1 MLLFSTAVFTVAQ
14 WIFLCQWAHDRDLD
28 SQYTA
33 AIRTLSTQP
42 LSTVNYHRGT
52 QVSPNLIYSVSFF
65 IAFSY
70 MNRPSPPSNL
80 QLSHYAILRPLVP
93 RIYLNSDRLLH
104 LRFYQTTY

>member
-80 QLSHYAILRPLVP
+80 QLSHYASTCST
-93 RIYLNSDRLLH
+93 YLPEFHSDRLLH